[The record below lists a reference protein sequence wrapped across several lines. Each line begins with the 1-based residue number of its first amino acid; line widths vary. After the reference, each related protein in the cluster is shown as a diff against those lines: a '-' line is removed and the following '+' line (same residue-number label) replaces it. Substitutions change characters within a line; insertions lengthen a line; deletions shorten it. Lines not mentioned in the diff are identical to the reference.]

1 MLVLIENCVGLTVEY
16 SMDLVDLQ
24 NTMCRPFDGLPRIGV
39 IENDS
44 WAFAAKLQ
52 CHFLQVRFGCS
63 LENPAPGECAS
74 CKRDLPNQG
83 MG

>member
-16 SMDLVDLQ
+16 SKDLVDLQ
-24 NTMCRPFDGLPRIGV
+24 NTMCRPFDSLPRIGV

>member
-1 MLVLIENCVGLTVEY
+1 MFMLIKNCVGLMAEY
-16 SMDLVDLQ
+16 SRDLVDLQ
-24 NTMCRPFDGLPRIGV
+24 DTICRPFDGLLGIGV

-63 LENPAPGECAS
+63 LENPTPGECAS
-74 CKRDLPNQG
+74 CKRDFPNQG
-83 MG
+83 VG